1 MDLGNFNL
9 NQDKPNNF
17 ISNFMN
23 SLLNSLQNKNQN
35 INNSIHLENN
45 CIYVVRDYQDN
56 KLSLVNIS
64 NGKEYDVSVCFNK
77 NELTSNFYE
86 ISRSDF
92 YNLDLGSNLIFKD
105 GKLSTYNDEIE
116 LSASAASK
124 LEDMYFSIEQD
135 KNSTFIV
142 DKITDEKIILTYSDG
157 SGFFSIYKE
166 VYPDLKIGDNLKKEN
181 GKYVKI

>member
-1 MDLGNFNL
+1 MNLGNFNL

-23 SLLNSLQNKNQN
+23 SLLNSLQNKDHN
-35 INNSIHLENN
+35 INNSFNLENN

-64 NGKEYDVSVCFNK
+64 DGEEYNVSVCFDK
-77 NELTSNFYE
+77 DELSSNFYE
-86 ISRSDF
+86 ISKSDF

-105 GKLSTYNDEIE
+105 GRLSIYNGEFKLS
-116 LSASAASK
+116 SKAASK
-124 LEDMYFSIEQD
+124 LEDLYFCIEQD

-157 SGFFSIYKE
+157 SGYFSIYKA